1 MSQLNDRSTGRFG
14 GIGCNAWTAEYLSK
28 KVARLAGTAL
38 GSIHNLTF
46 PVDPGTTSH
55 FPFPTDRGQL
65 LTRDRP

>member
-1 MSQLNDRSTGRFG
+1 MSQFDDRSSGRFG
-14 GIGCNAWTAEYLSK
+14 WIGFNAWTAEYLSK
-28 KVARLAGTAL
+28 KEARLGGFAL